1 MPQPSPEPLFP
12 ARLFPK
18 PLFPE
23 LRERLLRAGI
33 APRHVRRYLAE
44 LSDHLADLTAE
55 EQTRG
60 LPPADARSA
69 ALHRLGNTDTL
80 AQAMIAQPR
89 LQSLSA
95 RAPWAVF
102 TLTPITVLAILW
114 VISLS
119 LLWYGWQI
127 FLPGAPTPFATAPGP
142 HHLYDP
148 RNIYFQLDR
157 ALFFGAPMLIGWTT
171 ALIAAR
177 QRLSPA
183 WPAAGL
189 ALIAA
194 LSSTARVYA
203 VHPNIAGTK
212 GSIHLNFLPDLSVPS
227 LVTGIL
233 RILIVLCILMLPY
246 AAERLRTHH
255 PLTTNH

>member
-1 MPQPSPEPLFP
+1 MPQP
-12 ARLFPK
+12 
-18 PLFPE
+18 FPE
-23 LRERLLRAGI
+23 LRERLLHAGI
-33 APRHVRRYLAE
+33 APRHVRRYLSE

-55 EQTRG
+55 EQRRG
-60 LPPADARSA
+60 LPPTDARSA
-69 ALHRLGNTDTL
+69 ALARLGTTDTL

-102 TLTPITVLAILW
+102 ALVPLVSLAALW
-114 VISLS
+114 LISLS
-119 LLWYGWQI
+119 LLWYGWQL
-127 FLPGAPTPFATAPGP
+127 FMPGAPTPFGTAPGP
-142 HHLYDP
+142 HHLFES
-148 RNIYFQLDR
+148 RNVYFQLDR
-157 ALFFGAPMLIGWTT
+157 ALFFAAPMLIGWIT

-189 ALIAA
+189 ALIAT
-194 LSSTARVYA
+194 LSSTAQVYA
-203 VHPNIAGTK
+203 VHSNIDGAT
-212 GSIHLNFLPDLSVPS
+212 GSIHINFIPDLSAGS

-246 AAERLRTHH
+246 LAERLRQ
-255 PLTTNH
+255 PLAINR